1 MQIDLS
7 IIIVNYNVKEFILNA
22 IQSIYKAKNNLNIEI
37 IVVDNN
43 SSDGSPE
50 IIKNTFPEVKVIP
63 NKANLGFAK
72 ANNQGIKIAQGKYLL
87 LLNPDT
93 IVQEDTF
100 TTLIDFLEK
109 HPDAG
114 MCGCKILN
122 PDGSLQLAC
131 RRSYPS
137 LWVAFTKITGLS
149 NLFPKSKLFGKYNLT
164 YLDENQTYEVDAIS
178 GSFMF
183 LRKEVIDKVKGL
195 DEDFFMYGED
205 LDFCYR
211 IKQAG
216 YKIYYV
222 HNTSIIHYKGESTK
236 RSNIDE
242 IKHFY
247 GAMQI
252 FVKKHYKFNII
263 LMMLVSLSIKLRSIF
278 AFFYKHRSS
287 VLQILL
293 DNLAVTFSIYLA
305 EQLYLVNKLGWNGFL
320 PEAKPYIYII
330 PSILFNILAFV
341 FGSYRFNK
349 IYLSRKVIALIL
361 NFIFLSAF
369 TFFFKEYGYSRA
381 VTLLS
386 FLFSAFVIV
395 IYGIIFKLIYYQAT
409 PNFIKVAVIGT
420 NETSLKL
427 VDKLKKNIKHIYEI
441 KGLIAIKTDE
451 VDKNINGLRVVG
463 SIDNIEKI
471 ISEFQIEKIVITP
484 NLLSYE
490 QILKLLTRCEGKVE
504 FLLATNTL
512 EYLVGKSNSQL
523 DEDIELLK
531 IDYAYLKLSNR
542 IIKKIFEKSLLLI
555 LLLTFPLKYIVK
567 NKFVERLY
575 NNISALIEGKMQI
588 VGFGS
593 NSNGINFGKPG
604 ITGLWF
610 INKHPNDE
618 NVLESYD
625 IIYAKNYSV
634 WFDLQILIK
643 SFRIKH

>member
-22 IQSIYKAKNNLNIEI
+22 IQSIYKAKNNLNLEI

-50 IIKNTFPEVKVIP
+50 IILNTFSEVKVIQ
-63 NKANLGFAK
+63 NKTNLGFAK
-72 ANNQGIKIAQGKYLL
+72 ANNQGIKIAEGKFLL

-100 TTLIDFLEK
+100 TKLIHFLEN
-109 HPDAG
+109 HPDVG

-149 NLFPKSKLFGKYNLT
+149 NIFPKSKLFGKYNLT

-183 LRKEVIDKVKGL
+183 LRREVIDKVKGL

-216 YKIYYV
+216 YKIFYV

-252 FVKKHYKFNII
+252 FVKKHYKFNIVLMI
-263 LMMLVSLSIKLRSIF
+263 LLSLSIKLRSIF

-293 DNLAVTFSIYLA
+293 DNLAVTFSVYLA
-305 EQLYLVNKLGWNGFL
+305 EQLYLVQKLGWNGFL
-320 PEAKPYIYII
+320 PEAKPYIYIV
-330 PSILFNILAFV
+330 PSILFNLLTFM

-349 IYLSRKVIALIL
+349 IYLLRKIIALTL
-361 NFIFLSAF
+361 NFILLSAF

-386 FLFSAFVIV
+386 FLFSALIIV
-395 IYGIIFKLIYYQAT
+395 LYGIIFKLIYYQAT
-409 PNFIKVAVIGT
+409 PNFIKVAIVGT

-441 KGLIAIKTDE
+441 KGLITFKTDE
-451 VDKNINGLRVVG
+451 VYKNIDGLSVIG
-463 SIDNIEKI
+463 SIENIEKI
-471 ISEFQIEKIVITP
+471 ISEYQLEKIVITP
-484 NLLSYE
+484 NILSYE
-490 QILKLLTRCEGKVE
+490 QILKLLTRCQGKVE

-542 IIKKIFEKSLLLI
+542 IMKKIFEKSI
-555 LLLTFPLKYIVK
+555 LLVMMIIYPVKYITKNNFVK
-567 NKFVERLY
+567 RLY
-575 NNISALIEGKMQI
+575 DNLYALVRGEKQI
-588 VGFGS
+588 VGFSS
-593 NSNGINFGKPG
+593 NPNGNNLGKPG
-604 ITGLWF
+604 ITGLWY
-610 INKHPNDE
+610 ISKHPKDE

-625 IIYAKNYSV
+625 ILYAKNYSV
-634 WFDLQILIK
+634 WLDIQILIK
-643 SFRIKH
+643 SFRMKN